1 MTETNLL
8 RQILLEVSKRL
19 PNVRLFRNN
28 VGLGWAGKL
37 VNISALGVTA
47 IQNARPL
54 RAGLC
59 EGSSDLIGWTS
70 VEITPEMVG
79 RRVAV
84 FTAVEVKKPGGKAT
98 AEQLNFLQRVQD
110 AGGIAVLGFDE
121 DQTVGD
127 IRRMGGG

>member
-1 MTETNLL
+1 MTESNLL
-8 RQILLEVSKRL
+8 RQILLTISKRL

-28 VGLGWAGKL
+28 VGVGWAGKL
-37 VNISALGVTA
+37 VNISALNVTA

-70 VEITPEMVG
+70 IEITPEMLG
-79 RRVAV
+79 RKVAV

-98 AEQLNFLQRVQD
+98 AEQLNFLQRVKD

-121 DQTVGD
+121 EQTVGD

>member
-79 RRVAV
+79 RRVAI

-121 DQTVGD
+121 EQTVGD
-127 IRRMGGG
+127 IRRMVGG

>member
-8 RQILLEVSKRL
+8 RKILLTVSKRL

-28 VGLGWAGKL
+28 VGVGWAGKL
-37 VNISALGVTA
+37 VNISAIGVTA

-79 RRVAV
+79 RRLAV

-98 AEQLNFLQRVQD
+98 AEQLNFLQRVKD

-121 DQTVGD
+121 EQTMGD

>member
-8 RQILLEVSKRL
+8 RKILLTISKRL

-28 VGLGWAGKL
+28 VGVGWAGKL

-70 VEITPEMVG
+70 VVITPEMVG
-79 RRVAV
+79 RRVAI

-121 DQTVGD
+121 EQTVGD
-127 IRRMGGG
+127 IRRIIGG

>member
-1 MTETNLL
+1 MTESNLL

-28 VGLGWAGKL
+28 VGVGWAGKL

-70 VEITPEMVG
+70 VEITPGMVG
-79 RRVAV
+79 RRLAV
-84 FTAVEVKKPGGKAT
+84 FTAVEVKKPGGKPT

-110 AGGIAVLGFDE
+110 AGGIAVLAFDE

-127 IRRMGGG
+127 IRRMVGG